1 VDGDTI
7 LPMAPA
13 QDYKKALDGDEGL
26 NTGGMG
32 TYSPSQIIDASWMD
46 RIQNEILNPFIMG
59 IKKDDIDFKGILFV
73 GIMIDGDDINVLEYN
88 VRMGDPETEV
98 TLCRMENDLLDVID
112 AVLEKRL
119 SQIDLKWTAESAVCV
134 IMASGGYPAEYEK
147 NKVISG
153 RESMS
158 ESVVV
163 YHCGTSHPT
172 KQNLLSTIV
181 ILLFVLIEIYNFNCR

>member
-1 VDGDTI
+1 
-7 LPMAPA
+7 
-13 QDYKKALDGDEGL
+13 
-26 NTGGMG
+26 MG

-134 IMASGGYPAEYEK
+134 IMASGGYPADYEK

-153 RESMS
+153 LESMS

-163 YHCGTSHPT
+163 YHCGTKFDSDGNIVT
-172 KQNLLSTIV
+172 NGGRVLGVTAKAKTLNAARTLAYQNVSKIQFDKMNYRTDIAK
-181 ILLFVLIEIYNFNCR
+181 F